1 MIVITNPIPITN
13 EIDTIHSLFENGLE
27 LLHIRKP
34 DFSEE
39 EMKAFLLKIG
49 LKYKDRL
56 VLHQHH
62 QLAEAFEI
70 NRIHFTEKMRN
81 ETSKEKLKFWKE
93 KIFHLSTSI
102 HKMEDF
108 NFLGNVFEYA
118 FLSPVFPSISKENYL
133 PKYDFT
139 VEIKKRINF
148 TTRFVALGGISS
160 ENIHQALA
168 FGFDDVALLGTI
180 WNNNKPIENFEQCQQ
195 NALSY

>member
-1 MIVITNPIPITN
+1 MIVISSPIAIEN
-13 EIDTIHSLFENGLE
+13 EINLIHSLFAEGLT

-49 LKYKDRL
+49 TEYKDCL

-62 QLAEAFEI
+62 QLAEAFGI
-70 NRIHFTEKMRN
+70 NRIHFTEKGRN

-93 KIFHLSTSI
+93 KSFHLSTSV

-108 NFLGNVFEYA
+108 NSLENVFEYA

-133 PKYDFT
+133 PKYDFA
-139 VEIKKRINF
+139 VEIKKRNNF
-148 TTRFVALGGISS
+148 TTRLVALGGISS

-180 WNNNKPIENFEQCQQ
+180 WNSNKLIENFKRCQQ
-195 NALSY
+195 IALSY

>member
-1 MIVITNPIPITN
+1 MIVITNPIPIAYETN
-13 EIDTIHSLFENGLE
+13 TIHSLFAEGLK

-39 EMKAFLLKIG
+39 KMKAFLREIG
-49 LKYKDRL
+49 LEYKNRL

-62 QLAEAFEI
+62 SLAEAFGI

-93 KIFHLSTSI
+93 KSFHLSTSI

-108 NFLGNVFEYA
+108 NFLENVFEYA

-133 PKYDFT
+133 PKYDFP
-139 VEIKKRINF
+139 VEIKKRSNF
-148 TTRFVALGGISS
+148 TTRLVALGGISS
-160 ENIHQALA
+160 ENIHQALTL
-168 FGFDDVALLGTI
+168 GFDDVALLGTI
-180 WNNNKPIENFEQCQQ
+180 WNSDKPIENFKQCQQ
-195 NALSY
+195 IALSH